1 MSEETRFD
9 KVEVNRETALV
20 NYKVEL
26 TTHDIA
32 DKMAELVGLDDEIK
46 RIEAEKQVEI
56 AKYASQI
63 RTAKSKISLI
73 VNQCRNGFE
82 EVEEDCTFEYMW
94 DLGFVYYYSLET
106 GEKVH
111 HREITKEERQMN
123 AFDKKELERVASTKP
138 ASSNEIPR
146 CHMNDM
152 EFYPEEVDEA
162 GEIIPAHYRCLT
174 CNSTKPYKGE

>member
-9 KVEVNRETALV
+9 EVEVNRETALIK
-20 NYKVEL
+20 YKVEL
-26 TTHDIA
+26 TEYDKA
-32 DKMAELVGLDDEIK
+32 DKMAELVALDDEIK
-46 RIEAEKQVEI
+46 RINAEKQVVM
-56 AKYASQI
+56 AKYASDI
-63 RTAKSKISLI
+63 KTATSKIALI

-82 EVEEDCTFEYMW
+82 EVEEDCTFEYRW

-138 ASSNEIPR
+138 VDPDSPPR
-146 CHMNDM
+146 CHMKDM
-152 EFYPEEVDEA
+152 EFIPKTEFEA
-162 GEIIPAHYRCLT
+162 AYWECQVCH
-174 CNSTKPYKGE
+174 STKPYEG